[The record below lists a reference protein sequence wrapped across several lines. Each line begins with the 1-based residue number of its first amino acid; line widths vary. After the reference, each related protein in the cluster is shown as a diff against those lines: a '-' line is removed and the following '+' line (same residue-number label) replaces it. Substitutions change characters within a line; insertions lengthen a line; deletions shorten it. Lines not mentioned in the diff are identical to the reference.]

1 MWLFSIFL
9 FSLLVVVSEVKVV
22 VDRHMVSRLLAK
34 MLVVRGKDGIL
45 Q

>member
-22 VDRHMVSRLLAK
+22 VVDRHMVSKAQTK
-34 MLVVRGKDGIL
+34 MLEVRGKEGIL
-45 Q
+45 

>member
-22 VDRHMVSRLLAK
+22 VDRHMVSKAQTK
-34 MLVVRGKDGIL
+34 MLEVRGKEGIL
-45 Q
+45 